1 MAEIQVLPEKCI
13 GCRKCLPACPY
24 GAISMQGRIAVIS
37 EACVFCG
44 ACVPACRY
52 EAIELRLPQ
61 AIQPNSQARGI
72 WVFAE
77 FFAGQFKQVT
87 FELLGEAR
95 RLAASSGEPVCA
107 IVLGERAAQV
117 YQQLWAYG
125 ADAVL
130 VVPLAELDQRDELL
144 YPLALAQLAQAYQPS
159 IFLIGGTAFGRSI
172 APRIASRLETGLT
185 ADCTRLEIDTQ
196 SGLLHQTRPAFGG
209 NLMATILCRNRRPQM
224 ATVRPHVMQPIVPDF
239 SRRGSLTLAEVHLPG
254 NHLIQQ
260 LALSLTTSETLS
272 LESAEVVIGVGRGI
286 GSPRALPLFQNMAQA
301 LNAGLAASRAVVDLG
316 WLPYAH
322 QVGQTG
328 ITISPK
334 VYLAFGIS
342 GAVQHLAGLAEG
354 TYIIAVNK
362 DPHAP
367 IFQVADERVVADC
380 IPVAEALLSEL
391 KRKPKVERIA

>member
-24 GAISMQGRIAVIS
+24 GAISMQGRMAVIS

-44 ACVPACRY
+44 ACVPTCRY

-61 AIQPNSQARGI
+61 AVQQNSQARGI

-77 FFAGQFKQVT
+77 FFAGQFKPVT

-107 IVLGERAAQV
+107 IVLGEQAAQRS
-117 YQQLWAYG
+117 QQLWACG
-125 ADAVL
+125 ADEVL
-130 VVPLAELDQRDELL
+130 AVPLAELDQRDELL
-144 YPLALAQLAQAYQPS
+144 YSLALAQLAQAYQPS

-185 ADCTRLEIDTQ
+185 ADCTRLEIDAQ

-239 SRRGSLTLAEVHLPG
+239 SRRGSLTFAEVHLPG
-254 NHLIQQ
+254 NPLIQH

-286 GSPRALPLFQNMAQA
+286 GSPRALPLFQDLAQA

-316 WLPYAH
+316 WLPYVH

-328 ITISPK
+328 ITIAPK

-367 IFQVADERVVADC
+367 IFEVADERVVADC

-391 KRKPKVERIA
+391 NLKPKVERMA

>member
-1 MAEIQVLPEKCI
+1 MAEIRVLPEKCV

-24 GAISMQGRIAVIS
+24 GAISMQERMAVIS

-44 ACVPACRY
+44 ACAPACRY
-52 EAIELRLPQ
+52 EAIEIRLPQ
-61 AIQPNSQARGI
+61 TVQPNPQARGI

-77 FFAGQFKQVT
+77 FFAGQFKPVT
-87 FELLGEAR
+87 FELLGETR

-107 IVLGERAAQV
+107 IVLGEQAAQS
-117 YQQLWAYG
+117 YRQLWAYG
-125 ADAVL
+125 ADEVL
-130 VVPLAELDQRDELL
+130 AVPLAELDQRDELL
-144 YPLALAQLAQAYQPS
+144 YPLALAQLVQAYQPS
-159 IFLIGGTAFGRSI
+159 IFLIGGTGFGRSI

-185 ADCTRLEIDTQ
+185 ADCTRLEIDAQ
-196 SGLLHQTRPAFGG
+196 SGLLQQTRPAFGG

-224 ATVRPHVMQPIVPDF
+224 ATVRPHVMQPLAPDIN
-239 SRRGSLTLAEVHLPG
+239 RRGSLTYAEVRLPE

-260 LALSLTTSETLS
+260 LDLRLTTSDSLS
-272 LESAEVVIGVGRGI
+272 LESAEIVIGIGRGI
-286 GSPRALPLFQNMAQA
+286 GSPRTLPLFQDLAKA
-301 LNAGLAASRAVVDLG
+301 LGAGLAASRAVVDLG

-328 ITISPK
+328 ITIAPK

-367 IFQVADERVVADC
+367 IFEVADERVVADC

-391 KRKPKVERIA
+391 KLKPKVERIA

>member
-24 GAISMQGRIAVIS
+24 GAISMQGRMAVIS

-61 AIQPNSQARGI
+61 AAQPNPQARGI

-77 FFAGQFKQVT
+77 FFAGQFKPVT

-107 IVLGERAAQV
+107 IVLGEQAAQRSV
-117 YQQLWAYG
+117 QLWAYG

-130 VVPLAELDQRDELL
+130 AVPLAELDQRDELL

-209 NLMATILCRNRRPQM
+209 NLMATIL
-224 ATVRPHVMQPIVPDF
+224 
-239 SRRGSLTLAEVHLPG
+239 
-254 NHLIQQ
+254 
-260 LALSLTTSETLS
+260 
-272 LESAEVVIGVGRGI
+272 
-286 GSPRALPLFQNMAQA
+286 
-301 LNAGLAASRAVVDLG
+301 
-316 WLPYAH
+316 
-322 QVGQTG
+322 
-328 ITISPK
+328 
-334 VYLAFGIS
+334 
-342 GAVQHLAGLAEG
+342 
-354 TYIIAVNK
+354 
-362 DPHAP
+362 
-367 IFQVADERVVADC
+367 
-380 IPVAEALLSEL
+380 
-391 KRKPKVERIA
+391 